1 MRKKTGFAILFTF
14 YYLRN
19 QMKQYTLIIII
30 LTALLAGCGYRQA
43 NERIDALYVQ
53 GDRHLNNDQWDSAM
67 IVFSEAER
75 LLNPQ
80 TDLVM
85 RGRVYACL
93 GYLWKSNSDIPK
105 AIEYQEKAWQAYDK
119 AGDEDLSV
127 LTLLKIGDYHL
138 DFKTPE
144 GYQQAF
150 QYIELTNAYQ
160 NINDTTRGNILQ
172 NKAFVYFFAN
182 QWDSAIVYFHKAQAY
197 PLRSSTHCIN
207 RLYLGIS
214 YFNLNQLDS
223 AKLYVT
229 EALTYPA
236 GFRQRS
242 GCHNMLRKI
251 AEAQGDSAAY
261 HHYAT
266 MSIAYKD
273 STMRK
278 ENSLS
283 RQATVMDDKVDALQD
298 KKHRH
303 QMTFIAIAL
312 ALVVIVALM
321 VYTFRTRH
329 HQRQREEWQ
338 NAMQEARTATKV
350 AENIARETEV
360 ALQTEHKAYQQMLS
374 EKKNQRIQEL
384 QATYPPTGQ
393 LWSEEKWKEI
403 FHDMK
408 LHGDLFLTRLNEQH
422 PNLSKEEVRLF
433 VLIILNYS
441 HSEIANS
448 LSLSTSYIPTKKK
461 RLATKIGA
469 SSAQLRE
476 YLLHLYN

>member
-1 MRKKTGFAILFTF
+1 MKKYLLLFGFI
-14 YYLRN
+14 
-19 QMKQYTLIIII
+19 
-30 LTALLAGCGYRQA
+30 ALLAGCGYQQA
-43 NERIDALYVQ
+43 NEHIDSLYVQ
-53 GDRHLNNDQWDSAM
+53 GKQYLNNDQWDSAM

-75 LLNPQ
+75 LLNQQ
-80 TDLVM
+80 TDLMM
-85 RGRVYACL
+85 RGRVYASL
-93 GYLWKSNSDIPK
+93 SHLWRTNSNIPK
-105 AIEYQEKAWQAYDK
+105 AIEYKKKAWQAYDK
-119 AGDEDLSV
+119 AGDEDLSA

-150 QYIELTNAYQ
+150 QYIELANGYN

-182 QWDSAIVYFHKAQAY
+182 QWDSAIVCFHKAQAY
-197 PLRSSTHCIN
+197 PMRSSTHCIN

-214 YFNLNQLDS
+214 HFNLNQLDS

-273 STMRK
+273 STLRK

-283 RQATVMDDKVDALQD
+283 RQATAMDDKVDALQD
-298 KKHRH
+298 KKHRR

-321 VYTFRTRH
+321 VYILRTKY
-329 HQRQREEWQ
+329 HQRQKEEWK
-338 NAMQEARTATKV
+338 NAMQEARSATKV
-350 AENIARETEV
+350 AENIAREAEET
-360 ALQTEHKAYQQMLS
+360 LQKEQKAHQQTLS
-374 EKKNQRIQEL
+374 EKKNLRIQEL
-384 QATYPPTGQ
+384 KATYPPTGQ
-393 LWSEEKWKEI
+393 HWSEKQWENI
-403 FHDMK
+403 FHDLK
-408 LHGDLFLTRLNEQH
+408 QHGDLFLTCLQEMH
-422 PNLSKEEVRLF
+422 PNLSKSDIRLC
-433 VLIILNYS
+433 VLVILSYREKEMA
-441 HSEIANS
+441 HC
-448 LSLSTSYIPTKKK
+448 LSLTQETINKKK
-461 RLATKIGA
+461 QRIAKKMSLNNIP
-469 SSAQLRE
+469 LRQ
-476 YLLHLYN
+476 YLLDLFE

>member
-1 MRKKTGFAILFTF
+1 
-14 YYLRN
+14 
-19 QMKQYTLIIII
+19 MKQYTLIIII
-30 LTALLAGCGYRQA
+30 LTTLLAGCGYRQA
-43 NERIDALYVQ
+43 NERIDSLYVQ
-53 GDRHLNNDQWDSAM
+53 GDRYLNNNQWDSAM

-85 RGRVYACL
+85 RGRVYASL
-93 GYLWKSNSDIPK
+93 GHLWRTNSNIPK
-105 AIEYQEKAWQAYDK
+105 AIEYKEKAWQAYDK
-119 AGDEDLSV
+119 AGNEDLSV

-144 GYQQAF
+144 GHRKALE
-150 QYIELTNAYQ
+150 YIELANRYN

-182 QWDSAIVYFHKAQAY
+182 QWDSAIVCFHKAQAY

-251 AEAQGDSAAY
+251 AEARGDSAAY
-261 HHYAT
+261 HYYAT
-266 MSIAYKD
+266 MSIIYKD

-283 RQATVMDDKVDALQD
+283 RQATAMDDKADALQD
-298 KKHRH
+298 KKHRR

-312 ALVVIVALM
+312 ALVVIVALA
-321 VYTFRTRH
+321 VYCLRTKY
-329 HQRQREEWQ
+329 HQKQKEEWK
-338 NAMQEARTATKV
+338 NAMQEAQQEH
-350 AENIARETEV
+350 ENSRNERVEQHIAR
-360 ALQTEHKAYQQMLS
+360 LQQLYSPTSNWQ
-374 EKKNQRIQEL
+374 EKQWKQIFRDIQL
-384 QATYPPTGQ
+384 QNDSFFSNLQKKHPT
-393 LWSEEKWKEI
+393 
-403 FHDMK
+403 
-408 LHGDLFLTRLNEQH
+408 LTQEDIRLC
-422 PNLSKEEVRLF
+422 
-433 VLIILNYS
+433 VLIILDFTY
-441 HSEIANS
+441 SEIAICMN
-448 LSLSTSYIPTKKK
+448 LAVSTIGKAKQ
-461 RLATKIGA
+461 RLAKKM
-469 SSAQLRE
+469 QLSVANLRD
-476 YLLHLYN
+476 YLLQQYY

>member
-1 MRKKTGFAILFTF
+1 MKKSLLLFGFI
-14 YYLRN
+14 
-19 QMKQYTLIIII
+19 
-30 LTALLAGCGYRQA
+30 ALLAGCGYQQA
-43 NERIDALYVQ
+43 NERIDSLYVL
-53 GDRHLNNDQWDSAM
+53 GDRYLNNDQWDSAM

-85 RGRVYACL
+85 RGRVYAVL
-93 GYLWKSNSDIPK
+93 GYLWKSNSNIPK
-105 AIEYQEKAWQAYDK
+105 AIEYQKKAWQAYDR
-119 AGDEDLSV
+119 AGDEDLSA

-150 QYIELTNAYQ
+150 QYIELANGY
-160 NINDTTRGNILQ
+160 NSINDTTRGNILQ

-182 QWDSAIVYFHKAQAY
+182 QWDSAIVYLHKAQAY

-214 YFNLNQLDS
+214 HFNLNQLDS

-273 STMRK
+273 STLRK

-283 RQATVMDDKVDALQD
+283 RQATAMDDKVDALQD
-298 KKHRH
+298 KKHRR

-321 VYTFRTRH
+321 VYILRTKY
-329 HQRQREEWQ
+329 HQRQKEEWK
-338 NAMQEARTATKV
+338 NAMQEARSATKV
-350 AENIARETEV
+350 AENIAREAEET
-360 ALQTEHKAYQQMLS
+360 LQKEQKAHQQTLS
-374 EKKNQRIQEL
+374 EKKNLRIQEL
-384 QATYPPTGQ
+384 KATYPPTGQ
-393 LWSEEKWKEI
+393 HWSEKQWENI
-403 FHDMK
+403 FHDLK
-408 LHGDLFLTRLNEQH
+408 QHGDLFLTRLQEMH
-422 PNLSKEEVRLF
+422 PNLSKSDIRLC
-433 VLIILNYS
+433 VLVILSYREKEMA
-441 HSEIANS
+441 HC
-448 LSLSTSYIPTKKK
+448 LSLTQETINKKK
-461 RLATKIGA
+461 QRIAKKMSLNNIP
-469 SSAQLRE
+469 LRQ
-476 YLLHLYN
+476 YLLNLFE

>member
-1 MRKKTGFAILFTF
+1 
-14 YYLRN
+14 
-19 QMKQYTLIIII
+19 MKQLTLLIIII
-30 LTALLAGCGYRQA
+30 ASLLAGCTHSHQQA
-43 NERIDALYVQ
+43 NERIDALYAQ
-53 GDRHLNNDQWDSAM
+53 GDRYLNTDQWDSAM

-93 GYLWKSNSDIPK
+93 GYLWKSNNNIPK
-105 AIEYQEKAWQAYDK
+105 AIEYKKKAWQAYDR
-119 AGDEDLSV
+119 AGDEDLSA
-127 LTLLKIGDYHL
+127 LSLLKIGDYHS

-144 GYQQAF
+144 GRRKALEYIDQA
-150 QYIELTNAYQ
+150 NAYH
-160 NINDTTRGNILQ
+160 NINDTTRGSILQ
-172 NKAFVYFFAN
+172 QKALYYFFVE
-182 QWDSAIVYFHKAQAY
+182 QCDSAIFYFHLAFLY
-197 PLRSSTHCIN
+197 PDETQYKCIN

-214 YFNLNQLDS
+214 HFNLNQLDS

-261 HHYAT
+261 HYYAT
-266 MSIAYKD
+266 MSIVYKD

-298 KKHRH
+298 KKHRR

-321 VYTFRTRH
+321 VYTFRTRN
-329 HQRQREEWQ
+329 HQRQKEEWQ
-338 NAMQEARTATKV
+338 NAMQEARSATKV

-441 HSEIANS
+441 HAEIANS

-461 RLATKIGA
+461 RLATKIGV

>member
-1 MRKKTGFAILFTF
+1 
-14 YYLRN
+14 
-19 QMKQYTLIIII
+19 MKQCTLIIII
-30 LTALLAGCGYRQA
+30 LTTLLAGCGYQQA
-43 NERIDALYVQ
+43 NKRIDSLYVQ
-53 GDRHLNNDQWDSAM
+53 GNRYLNTDQWDSAM

-80 TDLVM
+80 TDLVL

-93 GYLWKSNSDIPK
+93 GYLWKSNSNIPK

-119 AGDEDLSV
+119 AGDEDLGV
-127 LTLLKIGDYHL
+127 LTLLKISDYHSK
-138 DFKTPE
+138 FKTPE
-144 GYQQAF
+144 GHRKALE
-150 QYIELTNAYQ
+150 YIERTNAYQ

-182 QWDSAIVYFHKAQAY
+182 QWDSAIVYLHKAQAY

-223 AKLYVT
+223 AKCCVT

-236 GFRQRS
+236 GIRQRS

-261 HHYAT
+261 HSYAT

-283 RQATVMDDKVDALQD
+283 YETTVMDDKADDLQD
-298 KKHRH
+298 KKHRR
-303 QMTFIAIAL
+303 QMTTIAIAL

-321 VYTFRTRH
+321 AYILRTRH
-329 HQRQREEWQ
+329 HQRQKEEW
-338 NAMQEARTATKV
+338 NSGLDK
-350 AENIARETEV
+350 AENRAKQAEKT
-360 ALQTEHKAYQQMLS
+360 LQEEQLAHQQMLS

-384 QATYPPTGQ
+384 QATYPPTGHH
-393 LWSEEKWKEI
+393 WSEEQWEQI
-403 FHDMK
+403 SHDMK
-408 LHGDLFLTRLNEQH
+408 LHGDLFLIRLNEQH
-422 PNLSKEEVRLF
+422 PNLSKEEVRLC

-441 HSEIANS
+441 HAEIANS
-448 LSLSTSYIPTKKK
+448 LSLSTSYIPTKKQ
-461 RLATKIGA
+461 RMATKIGV

>member
-1 MRKKTGFAILFTF
+1 
-14 YYLRN
+14 
-19 QMKQYTLIIII
+19 MKQYTLIIII
-30 LTALLAGCGYRQA
+30 LTALLAGCGYQQA
-43 NERIDALYVQ
+43 NERIDSLYVQ
-53 GDRHLNNDQWDSAM
+53 GKQYLNNDQWDSAM

-80 TDLVM
+80 TDLMM
-85 RGRVYACL
+85 RGRVYASL
-93 GYLWKSNSDIPK
+93 SHLWRTNSNIPK
-105 AIEYQEKAWQAYDK
+105 AIEYKKKAWQAYDK
-119 AGDEDLSV
+119 AGDEDLSA

-150 QYIELTNAYQ
+150 QYIELANGYN

-182 QWDSAIVYFHKAQAY
+182 QWDSAIVCFHKAQAY
-197 PLRSSTHCIN
+197 PMRSSTHCIN

-214 YFNLNQLDS
+214 HFNLNQLDS

-273 STMRK
+273 STLRK

-283 RQATVMDDKVDALQD
+283 YETTVMDDKADALQD
-298 KKHRH
+298 KKHRR

-321 VYTFRTRH
+321 IYILRTKY
-329 HQRQREEWQ
+329 HQKQKEEWQ
-338 NAMQEARTATKV
+338 NAMQEAQQV
-350 AENIARETEV
+350 HENSRNERVEQHIAR
-360 ALQTEHKAYQQMLS
+360 LQQLYSPTSNWQ
-374 EKKNQRIQEL
+374 EKQWKQIFRDIQL
-384 QATYPPTGQ
+384 QNDSLFSNLQKKHPT
-393 LWSEEKWKEI
+393 
-403 FHDMK
+403 
-408 LHGDLFLTRLNEQH
+408 LTQEDIRLC
-422 PNLSKEEVRLF
+422 
-433 VLIILNYS
+433 VLIILDFTY
-441 HSEIANS
+441 SEIAICMN
-448 LSLSTSYIPTKKK
+448 LAVSTIGQKKN
-461 RLATKIGA
+461 RLATKIGVTIA
-469 SSAQLRE
+469 NLRN
-476 YLLHLYN
+476 YLLQQCN

>member
-1 MRKKTGFAILFTF
+1 
-14 YYLRN
+14 
-19 QMKQYTLIIII
+19 MKQYTLIIII
-30 LTALLAGCGYRQA
+30 LTTLLAGCGYQQA
-43 NERIDALYVQ
+43 NERIDSLYVQ
-53 GDRHLNNDQWDSAM
+53 GDRHLNNNQWDSAM
-67 IVFSEAER
+67 IFFSEAER

-93 GYLWKSNSDIPK
+93 GYLWKLNSNIPK

-119 AGDEDLSV
+119 AGDEDLGV
-127 LTLLKIGDYHL
+127 LTLLKISDYQSKL
-138 DFKTPE
+138 KTPE
-144 GYQQAF
+144 GRRKALEYIDQA
-150 QYIELTNAYQ
+150 NAYQ
-160 NINDTTRGNILQ
+160 NINDTTRANILQ

-197 PLRSSTHCIN
+197 PMRSSNTCIN

-214 YFNLNQLDS
+214 YLNLNQLDS
-223 AKLYVT
+223 AKCCVT

-236 GFRQRS
+236 KLQQRS
-242 GCHNMLRKI
+242 GCYNILHRI
-251 AEAQGDSAAY
+251 ANAEGDSAAI
-261 HHYAT
+261 HHYAAILIT
-266 MSIAYKD
+266 YKD
-273 STMRK
+273 SMMRK
-278 ENSLS
+278 ENTLS
-283 RQATVMDDKVDALQD
+283 YQATAMDDKADALQD
-298 KKHRH
+298 KKHRR
-303 QMTFIAIAL
+303 QMTTIAIVL
-312 ALVVIVALM
+312 ALVIIVALM
-321 VYTFRTRH
+321 VYMHRTRR
-329 HQRQREEWQ
+329 HQQQ
-338 NAMQEARTATKV
+338 QKDLQHQMQEAQSATKL
-350 AENIARETEV
+350 AENIAREAEET
-360 ALQTEHKAYQQMLS
+360 LQKEQKAHKQMLS

-422 PNLSKEEVRLF
+422 PNLSKEEVRLC

-441 HSEIANS
+441 HAEIANS
-448 LSLSTSYIPTKKK
+448 LSLSTSYIPTKKQ
-461 RLATKIGA
+461 RMATKIGV

>member
-1 MRKKTGFAILFTF
+1 
-14 YYLRN
+14 
-19 QMKQYTLIIII
+19 MKQYTLIIII
-30 LTALLAGCGYRQA
+30 LTTLLAGCGYRQA
-43 NERIDALYVQ
+43 NKRIDSLYVQ

-75 LLNPQ
+75 LLNSQ

-85 RGRVYACL
+85 RGRVYASL
-93 GYLWKSNSDIPK
+93 SHLWRTNSNIPK
-105 AIEYQEKAWQAYDK
+105 AIEYKKKAWQAYDK
-119 AGDEDLSV
+119 AGDEDLSA

-150 QYIELTNAYQ
+150 QYIELANGYN

-182 QWDSAIVYFHKAQAY
+182 QWDSAIVCFHKAQAY
-197 PLRSSTHCIN
+197 PMRSSTHCIN

-283 RQATVMDDKVDALQD
+283 YETIVMDDKADALQD
-298 KKHRH
+298 KKHRR
-303 QMTFIAIAL
+303 QMTFIASAL

-321 VYTFRTRH
+321 VYTLRTRH
-329 HQRQREEWQ
+329 HQRQKEEWNSGLDKAENRAKQAEKALLEEQLAHQNTIHQNQESQRKKIELCINELRTEYVLIEHYWREEEW
-338 NAMQEARTATKV
+338 NALK
-350 AENIARETEV
+350 
-360 ALQTEHKAYQQMLS
+360 HSML
-374 EKKNQRIQEL
+374 
-384 QATYPPTGQ
+384 
-393 LWSEEKWKEI
+393 
-403 FHDMK
+403 
-408 LHGDLFLTRLNEQH
+408 LHGMLFLKHLTQQH
-422 PNLSKEEVRLF
+422 PNLNIGEIHLC
-433 VLIILNYS
+433 ILELLGFS
-441 HSEIANS
+441 QAEMAVCLA
-448 LSLSTSYIPTKKK
+448 LSPNTINKK
-461 RLATKIGA
+461 RLRL
-469 SSAQLRE
+469 AQKLDERLHSLRS
-476 YLLHLYN
+476 HLITLCE

>member
-1 MRKKTGFAILFTF
+1 MKKYLLLFGFI
-14 YYLRN
+14 
-19 QMKQYTLIIII
+19 
-30 LTALLAGCGYRQA
+30 ALLAGCGYQQA
-43 NERIDALYVQ
+43 NEHIDSLYVQ
-53 GDRHLNNDQWDSAM
+53 GKQYLNNDQWDSAM

-80 TDLVM
+80 TDLMM
-85 RGRVYACL
+85 RGRVYASL
-93 GYLWKSNSDIPK
+93 SHLWRTNSNIPK
-105 AIEYQEKAWQAYDK
+105 AIEYKKKAWQAYDK
-119 AGDEDLSV
+119 AGDEDLSA

-150 QYIELTNAYQ
+150 QYIELANGYN

-182 QWDSAIVYFHKAQAY
+182 QWDSAIVCFHKAQAY
-197 PLRSSTHCIN
+197 PMRSSTHCIN

-214 YFNLNQLDS
+214 HFNLNQLDS

-273 STMRK
+273 STLRK

-283 RQATVMDDKVDALQD
+283 YETTVMDDKADALQD
-298 KKHRH
+298 TKHRRRV
-303 QMTFIAIAL
+303 TLITVAL
-312 ALVVIVALM
+312 ALVIIVALTL
-321 VYTFRTRH
+321 YTLLTRR
-329 HQRQREEWQ
+329 HQQQQKDWQ
-338 NAMQEARTATKV
+338 HQMQEAQQEH
-350 AENIARETEV
+350 ENSRNERVEQHIAR
-360 ALQTEHKAYQQMLS
+360 LQKLHPPTPNWQD
-374 EKKNQRIQEL
+374 KKWEQVFRDMEL
-384 QATYPPTGQ
+384 QDASFFNNLLQKHPKLT
-393 LWSEEKWKEI
+393 KEDI
-403 FHDMK
+403 RFC
-408 LHGDLFLTRLNEQH
+408 
-422 PNLSKEEVRLF
+422 
-433 VLIILNYS
+433 VLILLDYS
-441 HSEIANS
+441 YSEIATCLN
-448 LSLSTSYIPTKKK
+448 LSESTIGQKKK
-461 RLATKIGA
+461 RLAKKMTISVA
-469 SSAQLRE
+469 NLRD
-476 YLLHLYN
+476 YFLNQYN

>member
-1 MRKKTGFAILFTF
+1 MKKSLLLFGFI
-14 YYLRN
+14 
-19 QMKQYTLIIII
+19 
-30 LTALLAGCGYRQA
+30 ALLAGCGYKQA
-43 NERIDALYVQ
+43 NECIDSLYAQ
-53 GDRHLNNDQWDSAM
+53 GVRYLNTDQWDSAM

-85 RGRVYACL
+85 RGRVYAVL
-93 GYLWKSNSDIPK
+93 GYLWKSNSNIPK

-119 AGDEDLSV
+119 AGNEDLGV
-127 LTLLKIGDYHL
+127 LTLLKISDYHSN
-138 DFKTPE
+138 FKTPE
-144 GYQQAF
+144 GHRKALE
-150 QYIELTNAYQ
+150 YIERTNAYQ

-182 QWDSAIVYFHKAQAY
+182 QWDSAIVCFHKAQAY

-273 STMRK
+273 STLRK

-283 RQATVMDDKVDALQD
+283 YETTVMDDKADDLQD
-298 KKHRH
+298 KKHRR
-303 QMTFIAIAL
+303 QMTTIAIAL

-321 VYTFRTRH
+321 AYILRTRH
-329 HQRQREEWQ
+329 HQRQKEEW
-338 NAMQEARTATKV
+338 NSGLDK
-350 AENIARETEV
+350 AENRVKQAEKT
-360 ALQTEHKAYQQMLS
+360 LQEEQLAHQQMLS

-384 QATYPPTGQ
+384 QATYPPTSHH
-393 LWSEEKWKEI
+393 WSEEQWEQI
-403 FHDMK
+403 SHDMK

-422 PNLSKEEVRLF
+422 PNLSKEEVRLC

-441 HSEIANS
+441 HAEIANS
-448 LSLSTSYIPTKKK
+448 LSLSTSYIPTKKQ
-461 RLATKIGA
+461 RMATKIGV